1 MADGGFRNIYA
12 DGPAIRVTDIDKP
25 APPRPPA
32 KRRVT
37 GEREKIDKFERLL
50 PAVSS
55 GAFWA
60 CVAYLVGH
68 VATCPK
74 EGRPREHT
82 IAEWAL
88 FWLLSDIAGGL
99 RPSDDVLARLT
110 NWDEARSVVESMGW
124 DHPEMKLSDKA
135 IDRHKYY
142 RFRGRCIGDDQITE
156 LGRIISAHAVRD
168 ARALGQ
174 FGHSGGSRATVS
186 PEHGVYGDGCQ
197 MPTRFDARH
206 KRVDSDTGEVTYSR
220 HDPDAIAHHHHL
232 WAEDPESGDVR
243 CKICDSNRRQA
254 TTGSGSDGPQI
265 HEAVTLLT
273 RADERQGRL
282 ILGIGLRHAHQ
293 TDANLFTD
301 MVLDLKHNNP
311 SLSDAALMC
320 VYDQR
325 LNATDF
331 DRLHDDGNIPIRKVG
346 HDPGGRKKVRVLHD
360 QPFELADGT
369 KAAHDV
375 HDANGTPSL
384 RVHDADGAERLIET
398 VRTKTQTNRLK
409 NSRVIYCERQVADHA
424 LAGDLAGA
432 TARIR
437 HTTAKNAKSK
447 RADAAACT
455 SESAPNP
462 ARNIPRYSACA
473 KTPNP
478 TTRHKS
484 GNSSTAA
491 SAPSAGPETPST
503 CSRSR

>member
-50 PAVSS
+50 LAVSS

-74 EGRPREHT
+74 KGRPREHT

-99 RPSDDVLARLT
+99 RPTDDVLARLT

-135 IDRHKYY
+135 IDRHKFH
-142 RFRGRCIGDDQITE
+142 RFRGRYIGDDQITE

-174 FGHSGGSRATVS
+174 FGHSGGSRPTVS

-197 MPTRFDARH
+197 MPTRFDPRH

-265 HEAVTLLT
+265 YEAVTLLT

-293 TDANLFTD
+293 TDANMFTD

-346 HDPGGRKKVRVLHD
+346 HDPGGRKRSGSCTTSH
-360 QPFELADGT
+360 
-369 KAAHDV
+369 
-375 HDANGTPSL
+375 S
-384 RVHDADGAERLIET
+384 
-398 VRTKTQTNRLK
+398 
-409 NSRVIYCERQVADHA
+409 NSP
-424 LAGDLAGA
+424 
-432 TARIR
+432 TAPKPP
-437 HTTAKNAKSK
+437 TTS
-447 RADAAACT
+447 T
-455 SESAPNP
+455 SPTAPP
-462 ARNIPRYSACA
+462 ACA
-473 KTPNP
+473 STTP
-478 TTRHKS
+478 TASS
-484 GNSSTAA
+484 GSSKW
-491 SAPSAGPETPST
+491 SEPR
-503 CSRSR
+503 CR

>member
-1 MADGGFRNIYA
+1 MN
-12 DGPAIRVTDIDKP
+12 PTIRLHQLQGTP
-25 APPRPPA
+25 EPPRNP
-32 KRRVT
+32 
-37 GEREKIDKFERLL
+37 
-50 PAVSS
+50 
-55 GAFWA
+55 
-60 CVAYLVGH
+60 
-68 VATCPK
+68 
-74 EGRPREHT
+74 GRFT
-82 IAEWAL
+82 Q
-88 FWLLSDIAGGL
+88 
-99 RPSDDVLARLT
+99 V
-110 NWDEARSVVESMGW
+110 
-124 DHPEMKLSDKA
+124 
-135 IDRHKYY
+135 
-142 RFRGRCIGDDQITE
+142 
-156 LGRIISAHAVRD
+156 
-168 ARALGQ
+168 
-174 FGHSGGSRATVS
+174 
-186 PEHGVYGDGCQ
+186 
-197 MPTRFDARH
+197 PTRFDARR

-265 HEAVTLLT
+265 YEAVTLLT

-375 HDANGTPSL
+375 HVANGTPSL
-384 RVHDADGAERLIET
+384 RVHDADGVEWLIET
-398 VRTKTQTNRLK
+398 VRTKMQRNRLK
-409 NSRVIYCERQVADHA
+409 NSRVIYCEWQVADHA

-437 HTTAKNAKSK
+437 HNSKKREIETGRRRSVYLRVCPESSPEHPEVFGLREDAESHNSTQKRQLIDGRVRSVGRTRNALNLLAFQMTWNDTAMYAHYMRHANIDAYATRFAYKPPR
-447 RADAAACT
+447 RADPLLAAA
-455 SESAPNP
+455 
-462 ARNIPRYSACA
+462 
-473 KTPNP
+473 
-478 TTRHKS
+478 
-484 GNSSTAA
+484 
-491 SAPSAGPETPST
+491 
-503 CSRSR
+503 